1 MHETASERASGDN
14 MVMHRMAVCSR
25 QVSPPVRADEY
36 ENRVDGDESAIAR
49 PNVVRENA
57 LGNSDCQVLLAI
69 GLVFK
74 WKDIQGFLSASVWKA
89 RFPDDGASA
98 KEYFKQHNID
108 TDLVEL
114 VALCSKVGIQRLSTA
129 ANRHL
134 KSA

>member
-1 MHETASERASGDN
+1 MREKALKHASGDRAAK
-14 MVMHRMAVCSR
+14 HKTAVTIR
-25 QVSPPVRADEY
+25 KVSSPLCTTGS
-36 ENRVDGDESAIAR
+36 ENRISNEYAIPLSSAAHD
-49 PNVVRENA
+49 NA
-57 LGNSDCQVLLAI
+57 AKNITYQLLLAI
-69 GLVFK
+69 GSTFK
-74 WKDIQGFLSASVWKA
+74 LQSIQSLLSTSVGTT

-114 VALCSKVGIQRLSTA
+114 VALCSNVGIQRLSTA